1 MSRYTKFI
9 TAALA
14 FVGVVLSSGLLTGT
28 VQEWVSCIVAALGA
42 ALVYLLP
49 NASDAP
55 TPPLTAEAHG
65 TGPLLVE
72 APPAKKAPA
81 KKAAAKKPAKKA
93 APKKPTA

>member
-28 VQEWVSCIVAALGA
+28 VQEWVSCVVAAIGA

-49 NASDAP
+49 NDRALD
-55 TPPLTAEAHG
+55 PPLTPEAHG
-65 TGPLLVE
+65 TGPLLPE
-72 APPAKKAPA
+72 APAKKVAPKKAPA
-81 KKAAAKKPAKKA
+81 KKAAKKA
-93 APKKPTA
+93 APKPPA